1 MPLSSNVSAWQW
13 RIDVDTSANL
23 SVSGLAVYLLLW
35 PDDGVMRKEDIRR
48 IFDGSIF
55 QHKANEYAE
64 KQRRKKTGKQNL
76 SIKCT

>member
-1 MPLSSNVSAWQW
+1 MSAWQW
-13 RIDVDTSANL
+13 RVDVDISANL
-23 SVSGLAVYLLLW
+23 SVLGLAVYLLLW

-64 KQRRKKTGKQNL
+64 KQRRKKAGKRNL
-76 SIKCT
+76 SIKCS